1 MKVNPTQITNFAR
14 TDAELQSFWL
24 FAAFCAGKNS
34 DYASKCLGRL
44 LSQCT
49 DATPFEYLSNL
60 GETNI
65 HNALVASRIG
75 QYSRLTRFIMQS
87 IKLDLRTATL
97 ADLMGVFGIGPKT
110 ARFFLVHSRP
120 NCSHAILDTHILKY
134 LRDHGITTAGTQTPT
149 NHAFYIEL
157 EKAFLSIV
165 RVEFPMMSI
174 ADIDLMLWMKYSGRL
189 ESDVVEPNLLDIA

>member
-1 MKVNPTQITNFAR
+1 MKVNPTQITNFTR

-34 DYASKCLGRL
+34 DYASKCLSRL
-44 LSQCT
+44 LAQCSDT
-49 DATPFEYLSNL
+49 TPFEYLGDL

-65 HNALVASRIG
+65 RNALVASRIG
-75 QYSRLTRFIMQS
+75 QYSRLTRFIMES

-97 ADLMGVFGIGPKT
+97 TDLMGIFGIGPKT

-134 LRDHGITTAGTQTPT
+134 LRDHGVATAGTQTPT
-149 NHAFYIEL
+149 SHTVYIKL
-157 EKAFLSIV
+157 EKIFLSIAT
-165 RVEFPMMSI
+165 VEFPMMSV

-189 ESDVVEPNLLDIA
+189 ESDAVAPNLLDIA